1 MTLSKEY
8 DNLKSLHKSHKDIN
22 EENFRSLFV
31 STSCLL
37 MTTVLFFQL
46 LLVIPRKTLSNRQS
60 WWPGTLM
67 SNGGGVEVSDHK
79 DGDS

>member
-22 EENFRSLFV
+22 EENFRSLSV

-46 LLVIPRKTLSNRQS
+46 LLVIPRKTLSNS
-60 WWPGTLM
+60 L
-67 SNGGGVEVSDHK
+67 GGLGH
-79 DGDS
+79 